1 MYLVALFIYPMLTRN
16 YPPVD
21 YVSCT
26 SNAVNVFAR
35 FTRSTQPGSI
45 TKLSSSSDIDDINS
59 DSLHLDIW
67 DHDDES
73 SVLEA
78 VSKLNEVR
86 GVRGLGRFFKQV
98 CQSARQSSQ
107 DDFLGCVTIPLQ
119 DIPST
124 GLEGWFKLEARSQRS
139 SVQGRIRLKMWL
151 STRED
156 RGTSEEDNWTEL
168 MQHESLYATFI
179 DYELRNWNR
188 ESWTWSGDLPALA
201 LTILHQHSVQGDL
214 TQLQTAAARFV
225 AASKVYLRHPLDPRW
240 MLSLLTD
247 LEHAWLTDSLT
258 REEEMWLA
266 ERFASMLGKDLSL
279 CFFL

>member
-1 MYLVALFIYPMLTRN
+1 M
-16 YPPVD
+16 
-21 YVSCT
+21 
-26 SNAVNVFAR
+26 
-35 FTRSTQPGSI
+35 
-45 TKLSSSSDIDDINS
+45 
-59 DSLHLDIW
+59 DIW

-156 RGTSEEDNWTEL
+156 RGKSEEDNWTEL
-168 MQHESLYATFI
+168 TQHESLYATFV

-188 ESWTWSGDLPALA
+188 ESWTWSGDLPGPA
-201 LTILHQHSVQGDL
+201 LTILHQHSVQGK
-214 TQLQTAAARFV
+214 TAQHQPNQNTKKYKNQFV
-225 AASKVYLRHPLDPRW
+225 FSRRSDGASDGFSAFYGCVQ
-240 MLSLLTD
+240 
-247 LEHAWLTDSLT
+247 
-258 REEEMWLA
+258 
-266 ERFASMLGKDLSL
+266 DLSEVSSGSEVDDAVVD
-279 CFFL
+279 

>member
-1 MYLVALFIYPMLTRN
+1 MRFLKIQHKISNLLFFVAT
-16 YPPVD
+16 
-21 YVSCT
+21 
-26 SNAVNVFAR
+26 
-35 FTRSTQPGSI
+35 
-45 TKLSSSSDIDDINS
+45 SDIDDINS

-188 ESWTWSGDLPALA
+188 ESWSWSGDLPGPA
-201 LTILHQHSVQGDL
+201 LTILHQHAVQGDL

-247 LEHAWLTDSLT
+247 LEHAWQTDSLT

-266 ERFASMLGKDLSL
+266 ERFTSMLGK
-279 CFFL
+279 F

>member
-1 MYLVALFIYPMLTRN
+1 MGILVSSFALPIVLARIAAIEWGACYLTLAETF
-16 YPPVD
+16 
-21 YVSCT
+21 
-26 SNAVNVFAR
+26 VF
-35 FTRSTQPGSI
+35 
-45 TKLSSSSDIDDINS
+45 DIDDINS

-119 DIPST
+119 EIPST

-151 STRED
+151 STRENHAA
-156 RGTSEEDNWTEL
+156 SEEDNWTEL
-168 MQHESLYATFI
+168 MQHENLSKTFV
-179 DYELRNWNR
+179 DYELKNWNR
-188 ESWTWSGDLPALA
+188 ETWTWNGDLPGPA
-201 LTILHQHSVQGDL
+201 LTILHQHAVQGK
-214 TQLQTAAARFV
+214 FII
-225 AASKVYLRHPLDPRW
+225 
-240 MLSLLTD
+240 MSLLCKTI
-247 LEHAWLTDSLT
+247 WLGAAIFSSIQQC
-258 REEEMWLA
+258 RIIFHM
-266 ERFASMLGKDLSL
+266 
-279 CFFL
+279 